1 MWLYRR
7 MLRISWKKTKKT
19 NGEVLHKVTTKRSL
33 LNTMKKEMSIYW
45 TYNKRKW
52 GTAIAEERMEK
63 W

>member
-1 MWLYRR
+1 MAIQENVKNI
-7 MLRISWKKTKKT
+7 MEKNKKT